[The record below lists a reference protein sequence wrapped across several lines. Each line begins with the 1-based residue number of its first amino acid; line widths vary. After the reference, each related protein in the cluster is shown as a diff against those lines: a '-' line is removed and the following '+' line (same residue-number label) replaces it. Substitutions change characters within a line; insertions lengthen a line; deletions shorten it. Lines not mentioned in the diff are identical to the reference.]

1 MLEHLPEEICEGMK
15 LAQARKARRSRLRVQ
30 IGEAVF
36 PVVALTDSLLTF
48 DAEKAPRLRGLVDV
62 YDGARHILQA
72 LIVANRVEGG
82 LMLCSFKRVTVVSD
96 GPALDYERD
105 PEAPVALLP
114 RH

>member
-1 MLEHLPEEICEGMK
+1 MLEHLPEDVREGLK
-15 LAQARKARRSRLRVQ
+15 LAQARRSRLRVQ

-36 PVVALTDSLLTF
+36 PVIGLTDSTLSF

-62 YDGARHILQA
+62 FDGARHILQA

-82 LMLCSFKRVTVVSD
+82 LMICTFKRVTVVCD
-96 GPALDYERD
+96 GPALDYVRD
-105 PEAPVALLP
+105 VNAPAGLLP